1 MSGSMASWSLKD
13 SAVCTS
19 CTIASLLLQEGLGEP
34 HDLLGAAAGLARI
47 LVQQE
52 EGRRKRR
59 GQGTGGLL
67 TEEDWGLV
75 RAVEE
80 FLVSPRPVEGG
91 REETSLS
98 CSGGGRCSRPR

>member
-52 EGRRKRR
+52 EGRGKRR

-80 FLVSPRPVEGG
+80 FLVRPRPVEGG

>member
-1 MSGSMASWSLKD
+1 MSGSMETPCGWQ

-19 CTIASLLLQEGLGEP
+19 CTISSLLLQEGLGEP

-47 LVQQE
+47 LAQQE
-52 EGRRKRR
+52 EGRGQGR
-59 GQGTGGLL
+59 GQEIWPRTGGLM

-80 FLVSPRPVEGG
+80 FLVSPRPVEGEG
-91 REETSLS
+91 GETSSS
-98 CSGGGRCSRPR
+98 CSGGRC